1 MIRTSSLL
9 IFIAVLAS
17 TGCQSP
23 AQILSQEQGKAIDA
37 AVRRGRFEMNCP
49 QATGTVLSSNMLQP
63 VLWGGMERAEYT
75 IGVEGCSKR
84 STYIVVCQTGSTNC
98 FAISGSRNPQIEQ

>member
-1 MIRTSSLL
+1 MTNAYSSILL
-9 IFIAVLAS
+9 LSLAVLTIGGCAS
-17 TGCQSP
+17 P
-23 AQILSQEQGKAIDA
+23 QETFSKDQDKAIDA

-84 STYIVVCQTGSTNC
+84 ST
-98 FAISGSRNPQIEQ
+98 